1 MQLHL
6 CSSTSLSTLSNSEMT
21 KTSISSFPNELLK
34 RVIDIIQIG
43 DSMSSSRSGRYSDE
57 ISHSLVAADPQSCP

>member
-1 MQLHL
+1 
-6 CSSTSLSTLSNSEMT
+6 MT